1 MFFQGLYVCAR
12 HRQLNWLL
20 RIRNRF
26 NARWFS
32 VRAFRLVV
40 EKAKSIVVARIWA
53 RMGARFHPLK
63 SHLYLS
69 VLQTKQTI
77 FVDVVFVVVVAL
89 NCIARFTCCHLMY
102 FYVIFLLFCF
112 QYQRFSVSRWN
123 GSQKSNNNKNCIN
136 ESKQCEWKWCY
147 KKPQR
152 VSISLKPKQLQC
164 LVNMWINY

>member
-1 MFFQGLYVCAR
+1 MLCVSLCPPPPTKLAAADSEPIQCTLVQCSCFP
-12 HRQLNWLL
+12 
-20 RIRNRF
+20 
-26 NARWFS
+26 FS
-32 VRAFRLVV
+32 FV
-40 EKAKSIVVARIWA
+40 KKQSIVVARMWA
-53 RMGARFHPLK
+53 RMGAHFHPLK

-123 GSQKSNNNKNCIN
+123 GSQKSNNNNKNCIN